1 MNIIHTP
8 TPHDSATRHVSGS
21 AVYID
26 DMKAPE
32 GLLHAWVITSE
43 RAHAKITAI
52 DLSAVAAAPG
62 VVGVFTA
69 SDIPGANDAGP
80 ILSGEPL
87 LAHGI
92 VTYWGEAIAVIA
104 AHSLSQA
111 RAAASHA
118 RITYEDLPAILTI
131 DAARAAASYVVAPM
145 LMQRGDASAA
155 IANAPHTLEGEAEAG
170 GQDHFYLETQIA
182 EAHPGEDGAFHIFS
196 STQHP
201 TEVQHIVAR
210 LLGLPLAAVTVE
222 VRRMGG
228 AFGGKESHASLIA
241 GMAALC
247 AYHTRR
253 PVKLRLVR
261 DADMVITGKRH
272 DVKTR
277 FKIGYDDDGRILGMD
292 MEIALKCGNVADL
305 SGPVLTRALC
315 HADNS
320 YRLPH
325 VRVRG
330 LACKTNTVSNTAFRG
345 FGGPQG
351 IFAIEAVIA
360 HVAAALGKP
369 QDDIRRINFY
379 SPTHDT
385 TPYGQPI
392 GENNLDKVMAELNTH
407 TNFAA
412 RRAEIETFN
421 KNNII
426 LKKGFAV
433 MPVKFGISFNLPSL
447 NQAGAL
453 VHVYTDGSVHLN
465 HGGTEMGQGLYTKIA
480 QVVAEGFS
488 IDLPHVQIS
497 STRTDK
503 VPNTSA
509 TAASSGTDI
518 NGMAALA
525 AVEAI
530 KSRMAAY
537 AAQKF
542 EGDVA
547 DIIFRNNHVYLGNK
561 SISFP
566 NLAHECWA
574 ARISLSATG
583 FYSTPEIHFNQAQ
596 MTGHP
601 FYYFTYGACAAEAVI
616 DTLTGETRIL
626 RADIVQDCGTS
637 LNPAVDIGQIE
648 GGFIQGMGW
657 LTMEELFWDTAGV
670 LKTHA
675 PSTYKIPTA
684 RDVPPIFNTHLLEK
698 SPNAKPT
705 IFRSKA
711 VGEPPFMLAISCF
724 LAIQEAIAAAA
735 GWPAALSL
743 TAPATSEA
751 ILRALHHNAHKG
763 A

>member
-1 MNIIHTP
+1 MNVIHNSVV
-8 TPHDSATRHVSGS
+8 HDSATRHVSGS

-43 RAHAKITAI
+43 RAHAKITSI
-52 DLSAVAAAPG
+52 DLSEVAAAPG
-62 VVGVFTA
+62 VIGVFTA
-69 SDIPGANDAGP
+69 SDIPGQNDAGP
-80 ILSGEPL
+80 ILMGEPL
-87 LAHGI
+87 LARDT

-104 AHSLSQA
+104 ATSLAAA
-111 RAAASHA
+111 RAAAPLA
-118 RITYEDLPAILTI
+118 RITYEDLPSILTI
-131 DAARAAASYVVAPM
+131 DEARAAESYVISPL
-145 LMQRGDASAA
+145 LMQRGDAAAA
-155 IANAPHTLEGEAEAG
+155 ITSAPHVLEGTAEAG

-210 LLGLPLAAVTVE
+210 LLGLPLAAITVE

-241 GMAALC
+241 GMAAIC
-247 AYHTRR
+247 AHHTRR

-277 FKIGYDDDGRILGMD
+277 FKIGYDDAGRILGMD

-320 YRLPH
+320 YWLPNI
-325 VRVRG
+325 RVRG

-379 SPTHDT
+379 NVDHDT

-392 GENNLDKVMAELNTH
+392 GENNLTKVLAELNTH
-407 TNFAA
+407 TDLAS
-412 RRAEIETFN
+412 RRAEIESFN
-421 KNNII
+421 ATNKI

-488 IDLPHVQIS
+488 IDLPYVQIS

-525 AVEAI
+525 AVETI
-530 KSRMAAY
+530 KARMAAY
-537 AAQKF
+537 AAEKF
-542 EGDVA
+542 EGDAAEV
-547 DIIFRNNHVYLGNK
+547 IFRDNHVYLGNK
-561 SISFP
+561 SVSFP
-566 NLAHECWA
+566 DLAHECWA
-574 ARISLSATG
+574 ARISLSSTG

-601 FYYFTYGACAAEAVI
+601 FYYFTYGACATEAVI
-616 DTLTGETRIL
+616 DTLTGEARIL
-626 RADIVQDCGTS
+626 RADIVQDCGAS

-648 GGFIQGMGW
+648 GGFVQGMGW
-657 LTMEELFWDTAGV
+657 LTMEELFWDSKGV

-698 SPNAKPT
+698 TPNAKPT

-735 GWPAALSL
+735 GWPAALTL
-743 TAPATSEA
+743 TAPATSESV
-751 ILRALHHNAHKG
+751 LRALNRRA
-763 A
+763 

>member
-1 MNIIHTP
+1 VNVIHHSVV
-8 TPHDSATRHVSGS
+8 HDSATRHVSGS

-62 VVGVFTA
+62 VIGVFTA
-69 SDIPGANDAGP
+69 SDIPGQNDAGP
-80 ILSGEPL
+80 ILMGEPL
-87 LAHGI
+87 LARDI

-104 AHSLSQA
+104 ATSLAAA
-111 RAAASHA
+111 RAAALLA

-131 DAARAAASYVVAPM
+131 DEARAAEAYVVAPM
-145 LMQRGDASAA
+145 LMQRGDATAA
-155 IANAPHTLEGEAEAG
+155 IATAPHTLEGTAEAG

-210 LLGLPLAAVTVE
+210 LLALPLAAITVE

-241 GMAALC
+241 GMAAIC
-247 AYHTRR
+247 AHRTRR

-261 DADMVITGKRH
+261 DADMIITGKRH

-277 FKIGYDDDGRILGMD
+277 FRAGYDDDGHILGLD

-320 YRLPH
+320 YWLPN

-351 IFAIEAVIA
+351 IFSIESVIA
-360 HVAAALGKP
+360 HVAAALGKS
-369 QDDIRRINFY
+369 QGDIRRVNFY
-379 SPTHDT
+379 DAVHNT

-392 GENNLDKVMAELNTH
+392 GENNLSKVLAELDTH
-407 TNFAA
+407 TNLAQ
-412 RRAEIETFN
+412 RRAGIDVFN
-421 KNNII
+421 KANDI

-480 QVVAEGFS
+480 QIVAEGFS

-525 AVEAI
+525 AVETI
-530 KSRMAAY
+530 KARMAAY
-537 AAQKF
+537 TAEKF
-542 EGDVA
+542 EGDAA
-547 DIIFRNNHVYLGNK
+547 DVIFRDNHVYLGNK

-566 NLAHECWA
+566 DLAHECWA
-574 ARISLSATG
+574 ARISLSSTG

-616 DTLTGETRIL
+616 DMLTGETRIL
-626 RADIVQDCGTS
+626 RADIVQDCGAS

-657 LTMEELFWDTAGV
+657 LTMEELFWDSKGV

-698 SPNAKPT
+698 TPNAKPT

-711 VGEPPFMLAISCF
+711 VGEPPFMLAIACF
-724 LAIQEAIAAAA
+724 LAIQDAIAAAA
-735 GWPAALSL
+735 GWPAALTL
-743 TAPATSEA
+743 TAPATSESV
-751 ILRALHHNAHKG
+751 LRALNHSA
-763 A
+763 

>member
-21 AVYID
+21 AIYID

-80 ILSGEPL
+80 ILAGEPL

-111 RAAASHA
+111 RAAAAHA
-118 RITYEDLPAILTI
+118 RISYQDLPAILTI
-131 DAARAAASYVVAPM
+131 DEARAAASYVVAPM
-145 LMQRGDASAA
+145 LMSRGDATSA
-155 IANAPHTLEGEAEAG
+155 IATAPHTLTGQAEAG

-182 EAHPGEDGAFHIFS
+182 EIHPGEDTGFHVFS

-210 LLGLPLAAVTVE
+210 LLGMPLAAITVE

-277 FKIGYDDDGRILGMD
+277 FEIGYDDDGRILGMD

-320 YRLPH
+320 YWLPH

-360 HVAAALGKP
+360 HIAAALGKP
-369 QDDIRRINFY
+369 QDEIRRVNFY
-379 SPTHDT
+379 TATHDT
-385 TPYGQPI
+385 TPYGQSI
-392 GENNLDKVMAELNTH
+392 GENNLGKVMAELNTH
-407 TNFAA
+407 TNFDQ

-421 KNNII
+421 KNNKI

-480 QVVAEGFS
+480 QVVAQGFS

-566 NLAHECWA
+566 ALAHECWA

-601 FYYFTYGACAAEAVI
+601 FYYFTYGACATEAVI

-743 TAPATSEA
+743 TAPATAES
-751 ILRALHHNAHKG
+751 ILRALHHSAHKG